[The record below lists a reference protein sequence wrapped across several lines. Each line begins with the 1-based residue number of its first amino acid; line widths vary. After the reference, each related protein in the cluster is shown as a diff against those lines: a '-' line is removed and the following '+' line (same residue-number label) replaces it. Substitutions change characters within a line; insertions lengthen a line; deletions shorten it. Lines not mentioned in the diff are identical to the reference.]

1 MIETTSSGHSDDR
14 VPFLD
19 TLLRDALPEIKLAL
33 GELIDRENLRALPG
47 KYAKLLPESLLVVTL
62 RPDAAETLA
71 PLAQTIE
78 RDLTDSVMRHGSLYD
93 RAYRVQLRRSEDA
106 DAPLYRVSAHA
117 GSAPVD
123 APHEEL
129 PVVKAD
135 RGEPAASGVGPVG
148 HGPAAAL
155 DSADART
162 EAAPAPLPVSD
173 PDATRVEEMGPPGWQ
188 PGRWVIVVEDMDGKE
203 REVFRL
209 TDSYATVGR
218 RSDDPQL
225 RTTVALS
232 EVPHV
237 SRRQLALVWE
247 ERDGAPGFK
256 LYNLG
261 LNAVHLPG
269 QEVKGAHVAKG
280 ALDLTRVPQESIAWV
295 PPGVPVRIG
304 DQGPVLRIDE
314 VPPPEEED
322 GAVEVEVDP
331 DATRHE

>member
-1 MIETTSSGHSDDR
+1 M
-14 VPFLD
+14 D

-62 RPDAAETLA
+62 RPDAAEALA
-71 PLAQTIE
+71 TLAQTIE

-106 DAPLYRVSAHA
+106 DAPLYRVTAHA
-117 GSAPVD
+117 GHAPTEEAHEP
-123 APHEEL
+123 APHEAL
-129 PVVKAD
+129 PAVRAD
-135 RGEPAASGVGPVG
+135 RA
-148 HGPAAAL
+148 
-155 DSADART
+155 DRADAPT
-162 EAAPAPLPVSD
+162 EAAPLPVAD
-173 PDATRVEEMGPPGWQ
+173 PDATRVAEVGPPGWQ
-188 PGRWVIVVEDMDGKE
+188 AGRWVLVVEDVGGEE

-237 SRRQLALVWE
+237 SRRQLALLWE
-247 ERDGAPGFK
+247 ERDGAPGFRV
-256 LYNLG
+256 YNLG
-261 LNAVHLPG
+261 LNPLHLPG
-269 QEVKGAHVAKG
+269 QEIRGAHVGKG
-280 ALDLTRVPQESIAWV
+280 QLDLDSLPKTSVGWV
-295 PPGVPVRIG
+295 PPGVPIRIG

-314 VPPPEEED
+314 VPPDEADED
-322 GAVEVEVDP
+322 DDVPADP

>member
-1 MIETTSSGHSDDR
+1 MIENTSPGHSNER
-14 VPFLD
+14 VPFMD

-62 RPDAAETLA
+62 RPDAAEALA
-71 PLAQTIE
+71 PLAQTVE

-93 RAYRVQLRRSEDA
+93 RAYRVQLRRSEDG
-106 DAPLYRVSAHA
+106 DSPLYRVSAHA
-117 GSAPVD
+117 GSAPPEEVP
-123 APHEEL
+123 APHEPL
-129 PVVKAD
+129 PAPRPVLD
-135 RGEPAASGVGPVG
+135 R
-148 HGPAAAL
+148 
-155 DSADART
+155 ADAPT
-162 EAAPAPLPVSD
+162 EAMAAPLPVSD
-173 PDATRVEEMGPPGWQ
+173 PDATRIEEVGVPGWQ
-188 PGRWVIVVEDMDGKE
+188 AGRWVLVVEDLDGQE

-209 TDSYATVGR
+209 TDSYTTVGR

-232 EVPHV
+232 DVPHV

-256 LYNLG
+256 VYNLG
-261 LNAVHLPG
+261 LNPLHLPG
-269 QEVKGAHVAKG
+269 QDVRGAHVGKG
-280 ALDLTRVPQESIAWV
+280 ALNLDAVSKDATGWL
-295 PPGVPVRIG
+295 PPGVPLRIG

-314 VPPPEEED
+314 VPPEDEE
-322 GAVEVEVDP
+322 GAEVEVDP

>member
-1 MIETTSSGHSDDR
+1 MIENTSPGHADER
-14 VPFLD
+14 VPFMD

-62 RPDAAETLA
+62 RPDAAEALA
-71 PLAQTIE
+71 PLAQTVE

-123 APHEEL
+123 EAPAPAPHAPL
-129 PVVKAD
+129 RTSHP
-135 RGEPAASGVGPVG
+135 PAY
-148 HGPAAAL
+148 
-155 DSADART
+155 DNADAPT
-162 EAAPAPLPVSD
+162 EAAPLPVAD
-173 PDATRVEEMGPPGWQ
+173 PDATRIEDVGVPGWQ
-188 PGRWVIVVEDMDGKE
+188 PGRWVLVVEDLNGEE

-232 EVPHV
+232 DVPHV
-237 SRRQLALVWE
+237 SRRQLAMVWE
-247 ERDGAPGFK
+247 ERDGKPGFK
-256 LYNLG
+256 VYNLG
-261 LNAVHLPG
+261 LNPLHLPDG
-269 QEVKGAHVAKG
+269 DIRGAHVGKG
-280 ALDLTRVPQESIAWV
+280 ALNLDSVAKDAIGWV

-314 VPPPEEED
+314 VPPDEEEG
-322 GAVEVEVDP
+322 GAEVEVDP